1 MRARWERKKKRIVHS
16 HLVVKKKT
24 DFIHSYVRNCIMFLI
39 GRERR
44 RCLYVSGVRRTPKW
58 LKNRVIIDLSRVDAE
73 VAVCVEGKLANARL
87 RDVSDTILLSSSI
100 LYVWIDWVEAFCK
113 LFPASTKLRS
123 YICTE
128 SRLHQHGR
136 SFSLLTFAY

>member
-1 MRARWERKKKRIVHS
+1 MRIFMENACLTITLHSVFVRKRNEIFLINDNRRVAKSARAVREEKKTNRTFPFS
-16 HLVVKKKT
+16 RKKKT

-100 LYVWIDWVEAFCK
+100 LYVWIDD
-113 LFPASTKLRS
+113 
-123 YICTE
+123 
-128 SRLHQHGR
+128 
-136 SFSLLTFAY
+136 